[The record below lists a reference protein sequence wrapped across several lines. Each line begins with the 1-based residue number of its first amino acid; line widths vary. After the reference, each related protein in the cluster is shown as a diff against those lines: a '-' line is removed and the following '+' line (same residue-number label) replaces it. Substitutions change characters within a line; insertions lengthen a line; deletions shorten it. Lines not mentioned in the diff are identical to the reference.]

1 MPKVIAL
8 KDGRVKTLFEV
19 RHFEDL
25 IDRYMGYEAVQ
36 HFRELMAEKDDE
48 VDEVRW
54 ECTEKFERMEE
65 RINELEEK
73 LEERDCDKS

>member
-8 KDGRVKTLFEV
+8 KDGRVETLFEV
-19 RHFEDL
+19 RHFEEL
-25 IDRYMGYEAVQ
+25 IDKYMDYEAVQ
-36 HFRELMAEKDDE
+36 HFRELMAEKDE
-48 VDEVRW
+48 AVDEVRW
-54 ECTEKFERMEE
+54 ECTEKLERMEE

>member
-8 KDGRVKTLFEV
+8 KDGRVETLFEV

-54 ECTEKFERMEE
+54 ECTEKLERMEE

>member
-8 KDGRVKTLFEV
+8 KDGRVETLFEV
-19 RHFEDL
+19 RHFEEL
-25 IDRYMGYEAVQ
+25 IDKYMGYEAVQ
-36 HFRELMAEKDDE
+36 HFRELMAAKDE
-48 VDEVRW
+48 AVDEVRW
-54 ECTEKFERMEE
+54 ECTEKLERMEE